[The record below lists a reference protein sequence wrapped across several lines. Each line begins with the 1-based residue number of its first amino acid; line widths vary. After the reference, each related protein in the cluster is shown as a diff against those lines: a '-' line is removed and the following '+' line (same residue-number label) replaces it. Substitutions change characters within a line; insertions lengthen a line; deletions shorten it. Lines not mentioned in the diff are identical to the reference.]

1 MPQRNNVLIWL
12 NGGGS
17 KNDRYH
23 FAAAYQGTCRNS
35 GSFVPF
41 DVVDLVFSEER
52 KAMRKLCATITAIGA
67 TVLSSLVQAEGITGI
82 YSCSSGVNNDRPIT
96 YVFNSNLMLRDDE
109 KSSPFEYLTALNDG
123 KLLYIG
129 ERKSVTFKN
138 LSQQYGLE
146 ENNLKF
152 WVKEQLILA
161 RNSEGFNDQYND
173 ERFFNDTVVGEH
185 ELTLLKA
192 LACELGVDQSWIFSA
207 YDRAVGTPSQTCER
221 SVEAAQVLGV
231 GDLKALFLKQNNLRL
246 KRWWTF
252 DKILVTVDIASAK
265 VHEAAIDK
273 SYPTKSYNCTVL
285 NIDVPKI
292 DPPENA
298 IKAST

>member
-1 MPQRNNVLIWL
+1 
-12 NGGGS
+12 
-17 KNDRYH
+17 
-23 FAAAYQGTCRNS
+23 
-35 GSFVPF
+35 
-41 DVVDLVFSEER
+41 
-52 KAMRKLCATITAIGA
+52 MRKLCATITAIGA

-221 SVEAAQVLGV
+221 SVEAAQVSGV